1 MIMEAVQS
9 GTPVLASHIPGNVG
23 MVGTDYDGYFPP
35 DDPAALVQRLRE
47 VRAGQQSPG
56 GGVLARLHAQ
66 CQLRAPLFEPEAE
79 QRALIDSLADLL

>member
-1 MIMEAVQS
+1 MQ
-9 GTPVLASHIPGNVG
+9 H
-23 MVGTDYDGYFPP
+23 DDGRSV
-35 DDPAALVQRLRE
+35 AQGLERQLQRLRE
-47 VRAGQQSPG
+47 ARVGQQSPG